1 MQKNLGASIYNFF
14 FALSASIVGAIV
26 FSWPLLFIFVTVQKT
41 YQIVNMSVLKVMHN
55 YNQLMLYLLWP
66 FKNKLQMDNFSTS
79 KSAAE
84 HFADVKRLLILA
96 VLVFIIC
103 LVIYIIAKKRNE
115 KELLKISKIEAW
127 IFLLLPI
134 IILPFA
140 IMNFDS
146 FFIFFHHL
154 FFANSNW
161 LFDPN
166 TDPIINVLTEEFF
179 ASCFGVFGIIYEL
192 YFINKIMHK

>member
-1 MQKNLGASIYNFF
+1 
-14 FALSASIVGAIV
+14 
-26 FSWPLLFIFVTVQKT
+26 
-41 YQIVNMSVLKVMHN
+41 
-55 YNQLMLYLLWP
+55 
-66 FKNKLQMDNFSTS
+66 
-79 KSAAE
+79 
-84 HFADVKRLLILA
+84 ADVKRLLILA

-103 LVIYIIAKKRNE
+103 LVIYIVAKKRNE
-115 KELLKISKIEAW
+115 EGLLKISKIEAW

-192 YFINKIMHK
+192 YFISKIVHK

>member
-66 FKNKLQMDNFSTS
+66 FKNKLQMDNFPTS

-192 YFINKIMHK
+192 YFINKIVHK

>member
-66 FKNKLQMDNFSTS
+66 FKNKLQMDNFPTS

-115 KELLKISKIEAW
+115 EGLLKIRHA
-127 IFLLLPI
+127 
-134 IILPFA
+134 A
-140 IMNFDS
+140 IPLRFKT
-146 FFIFFHHL
+146 L
-154 FFANSNW
+154 EK
-161 LFDPN
+161 P
-166 TDPIINVLTEEFF
+166 
-179 ASCFGVFGIIYEL
+179 
-192 YFINKIMHK
+192 K

>member
-14 FALSASIVGAIV
+14 FALSARIVGAIV

-55 YNQLMLYLLWP
+55 YNQLMLYLLWL
-66 FKNKLQMDNFSTS
+66 FKNKLQMDNFPTS

-115 KELLKISKIEAW
+115 EGLLKISKIEAW

-140 IMNFDS
+140 IVNFDS

-154 FFANSNW
+154 FFASSNW

-166 TDPIINVLTEEFF
+166 TDPIIDVLTEEFF

-192 YFINKIMHK
+192 YFISKIVHK

>member
-26 FSWPLLFIFVTVQKT
+26 FSWPLLFIFVTVQKN

-66 FKNKLQMDNFSTS
+66 FKNKLQMDNFPTS

-115 KELLKISKIEAW
+115 EELLKISQIEAW

-154 FFANSNW
+154 FFTNSNW

-192 YFINKIMHK
+192 YFINKIVHK

>member
-66 FKNKLQMDNFSTS
+66 FKNKLQMDNFPTS

-115 KELLKISKIEAW
+115 EELLKISQIEAW
-127 IFLLLPI
+127 IFLSLPI

-154 FFANSNW
+154 FFTNSNW

-192 YFINKIMHK
+192 YFINKIVHK

>member
-66 FKNKLQMDNFSTS
+66 FKNKLQMDNFPTS

-115 KELLKISKIEAW
+115 EELLKISQIEAW

-146 FFIFFHHL
+146 FFVFFHHL
-154 FFANSNW
+154 FFTNSNW

-192 YFINKIMHK
+192 YFINKIVHK

>member
-66 FKNKLQMDNFSTS
+66 FKNKLQMDNFPTS

-96 VLVFIIC
+96 ILVFIIC

-115 KELLKISKIEAW
+115 EELLKISQIEAW

-154 FFANSNW
+154 FFTNSNW

-192 YFINKIMHK
+192 YFINKIVHK

>member
-66 FKNKLQMDNFSTS
+66 FKNKLQMDNFPTS

-115 KELLKISKIEAW
+115 EELLKISQIEAW

-154 FFANSNW
+154 FFTNSNW

-192 YFINKIMHK
+192 YFINKIVHK